1 MTFEIVTTPAN
12 TPASLL
18 FQQCLVEIVPDNKIM
33 NMAKEEVAGYFL
45 DKIEPTIVSEDLWM
59 KVLNKAQIKKQ
70 SRINTQ
76 TDPFLNQL
84 PVSLQVHLADK
95 KIKWKSFKDVKIAT
109 ILPKDNNEKLE
120 LIHVMPGAKIPQHT
134 HEGNESFLVLHG
146 SYSDE
151 YGSYKQGT
159 VQVRSDDHHH
169 TPIGHTQTG
178 CVGLAYTHGK
188 IKFSGKF
195 GKLLNLIAN

>member
-45 DKIEPTIVSEDLWM
+45 NKIEPTIVSDDLWM
-59 KVLNKAQIKKQ
+59 KVLNNAQVKKQ
-70 SRINTQ
+70 SRINTS
-76 TDPFLNQL
+76 TDPFLNHL